1 MRCAVVENGYIYNS
15 IRIDKQGFFVG
26 WLKIIRN
33 GAMPQQVIGDDQV
46 GHGFAD
52 HVDAGDGGN
61 IVAALDG
68 DARGTALGVDGLL
81 GDGHGRD
88 GLDGDAYEDVLAGGD
103 AGEDAARV
111 V

>member
-1 MRCAVVENGYIYNS
+1 MAGGNGYPYNS

-46 GHGFAD
+46 GHGLAD
-52 HVDAGDGGN
+52 YVDAGDGGN
-61 IVAALDG
+61 VVAALDG
-68 DARGTALGVDGLL
+68 DGRGAALGVDGLL
-81 GDGHGRD
+81 GDGHGWD
-88 GLDGDAYEDVLAGGD
+88 GFDGDADEDFLAGGD
-103 AGEDAARV
+103 AGEDTAGV